1 MGPNNRRIPI
11 CCRPLALTFLAV
23 LPGLS
28 ATIPI
33 LDVMVGDGRPAAESR
48 HIPGTHGYAHNHLIC
63 IQHTA
68 SGWAK
73 PSPTLMP
80 WTVLGIRL
88 PDLPDPELP
97 IPDDQISLPFSRAP
111 PTA

>member
-1 MGPNNRRIPI
+1 MNRNTPI

-23 LPGLS
+23 LPALS

-33 LDVMVGDGRPAAESR
+33 LDLMVGDGRPAVESR

-63 IQHTA
+63 IQHAA

-73 PSPTLMP
+73 PSPPSMP
-80 WTVLGIRL
+80 STVVALSLPGL
-88 PDLPDPELP
+88 PDVELP
-97 IPDDQISLPFSRAP
+97 VPCDQVFLPYSRAP